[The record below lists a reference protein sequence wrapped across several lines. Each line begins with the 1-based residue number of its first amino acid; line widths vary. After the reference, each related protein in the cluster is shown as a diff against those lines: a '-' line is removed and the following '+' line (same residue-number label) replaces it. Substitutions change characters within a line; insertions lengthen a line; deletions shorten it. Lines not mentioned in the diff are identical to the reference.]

1 MAAVAVGP
9 PLENLSLQLLTAH
22 MAQHLLL
29 ADIGALLIA
38 LGLTGP
44 VIGPLLALPG
54 LGRLRALAHPLVALP
69 LWVANLYVWHLPV
82 LYQAAVRHPAV
93 HVLEHA
99 MFLGLGINMWLALLG
114 PLPKP
119 GWFGNAG
126 RLGYVIAVRMAGAV
140 LANVLL
146 WSQTV
151 LYPVYGPGA
160 ARWGTTALADQNTAG
175 ALMMVEG
182 SVLTI
187 ALFAWL
193 FLRSARESEERQR
206 LL

>member
-1 MAAVAVGP
+1 
-9 PLENLSLQLLTAH
+9 
-22 MAQHLLL
+22 
-29 ADIGALLIA
+29 
-38 LGLTGP
+38 
-44 VIGPLLALPG
+44 
-54 LGRLRALAHPLVALP
+54 
-69 LWVANLYVWHLPV
+69 
-82 LYQAAVRHPAV
+82 
-93 HVLEHA
+93 
-99 MFLGLGINMWLALLG
+99 MWLALLG

-206 LL
+206 LLELAAARGVELSDRRAARAVAAGRGEELRRRLEGAAST